1 MSGLLDSLRSASRS
15 LDAQRL
21 GLDVAG
27 QNLANV
33 NTVGYTRRTLQLAEL
48 PPTDFYNA
56 GRGVEVVGIYAH
68 RDVFLDARIRREQQG
83 EAFDAAVVDG
93 MTSLEAAI
101 GRPGT
106 SLDAQL
112 TAFFDAFANFAND
125 VRSTAA
131 RQDVIAQG
139 QALAD
144 GFRAVATALQTSQ
157 RDADLTLRGHVNE
170 VNNIAAEVALLNQRI
185 GATIGD
191 TNALQDERGVLLSRL
206 AELTGATVVS
216 RSDGQLDVTIGNGR
230 AIVMGHEAYTIDVTD
245 GAKGLA
251 QLAVGDFNVTAEIAG
266 GRLGGLLHVRDTL
279 VPAHQVRLDQ
289 LAYDIATTVNTE
301 HLAGFDLNG
310 NAAGVF
316 FTTPAAVTGAAAALA
331 VDPALAADA
340 SLVAGSLT
348 GASGDNQTARAIAAL
363 RDANVTAGGTATA
376 HDSWGMFVYHV
387 GADVAQASASAASHE
402 QVVRQLLRLRDD
414 ASGVS
419 VDEEAANL
427 MRFQRAYEANARFF
441 TTINDTLTTLMEMVQ

>member
-33 NTVGYTRRTLQLAEL
+33 NTVGYTRRTLLLAEL

-144 GFRAVATALQTSQ
+144 GFHGVATALQTSQ
-157 RDADLTLRGHVNE
+157 RDADLTLRGYVTE
-170 VNNIAAEVALLNQRI
+170 VNSIAAEVALLNQRI
-185 GATIGD
+185 GATVGD

-206 AELTGATVVS
+206 AELTGARLAVRERHQDAGPAVV
-216 RSDGQLDVTIGNGR
+216 RRAARPRAQLLDVELEPDQEHVEGETELRQDVEGR
-230 AIVMGHEAYTIDVTD
+230 DRLLREEPGLELGRDEPEERRPEQHAGDHLGDHLRLPERPHEAAD
-245 GAKGLA
+245 
-251 QLAVGDFNVTAEIAG
+251 EPAG
-266 GRLGGLLHVRDTL
+266 GEDHR
-279 VPAHQVRLDQ
+279 
-289 LAYDIATTVNTE
+289 
-301 HLAGFDLNG
+301 HL
-310 NAAGVF
+310 
-316 FTTPAAVTGAAAALA
+316 
-331 VDPALAADA
+331 
-340 SLVAGSLT
+340 
-348 GASGDNQTARAIAAL
+348 
-363 RDANVTAGGTATA
+363 
-376 HDSWGMFVYHV
+376 
-387 GADVAQASASAASHE
+387 
-402 QVVRQLLRLRDD
+402 
-414 ASGVS
+414 
-419 VDEEAANL
+419 
-427 MRFQRAYEANARFF
+427 
-441 TTINDTLTTLMEMVQ
+441 